1 MKFQKI
7 RSKTLSEIVAE
18 GIEQNILDGKLLAG
32 NKLPAERALAAQF
45 DVSRPSVRE
54 AINKLQAKGLVR
66 KVPGGGNYIADNTG
80 ASFSDPLL
88 ELISSNE
95 NAPFHIL
102 EMRFAIE
109 GLSAYFAAIRA
120 TRTQKENIR
129 QKWEILNEAHSTK
142 IKDLEAKA
150 DVEFH
155 LAIAE
160 ASNNPVI
167 VHLMRNLLNI
177 LQISIYSYFEEAGK
191 GRRKHLPA
199 EHEEI
204 MQHIINSDSVAAQKA
219 MQAHIAGIEHRLAN
233 TRFELNQDPNE
244 LYRSENLKKLV

>member
-7 RSKTLSEIVAE
+7 KSKTLSEIVAE
-18 GIEQNILDGKLLAG
+18 GIEKSILEGELLAG
-32 NKLPAERALAAQF
+32 NKLPAERTLATQF

-66 KVPGGGNYIADNTG
+66 KVPGGGNYISDNTG

-95 NAPFHIL
+95 TAPFHIL
-102 EMRFAIE
+102 ELRFAIE
-109 GLSAYFAAIRA
+109 GLSAYFAAARA
-120 TRTQKENIR
+120 TQAQKDNIR
-129 QKWEILNEAHSTK
+129 QKWKILDEAHSTK
-142 IKDLEAKA
+142 TKDIEAKS

-167 VHLMRNLLNI
+167 VHLMRHLFSI
-177 LQISIYSYFEEAGK
+177 LHVSIYSYFEEAGK
-191 GRRKHLPA
+191 EQRKHLPS
-199 EHEEI
+199 EHEKI
-204 MQHIINSDSVAAQKA
+204 MQHIIDSDPTLAQTA
-219 MQAHIAGIEHRLAN
+219 MHQHIAGIEHRLAN
-233 TRFELNQDPNE
+233 TRYENNLDPTE
-244 LYRSENLKKLV
+244 LYRSENLNKLV